1 MAAPHQGPMSPV
13 YGRNHVLLAGLE
25 HILEDIVPDM
35 QGFATSSHYI
45 WASKVIPLFCQ
56 AGHFMGDWKMWSAHE
71 HVPMAILHLL

>member
-45 WASKVIPLFCQ
+45 
-56 AGHFMGDWKMWSAHE
+56 
-71 HVPMAILHLL
+71 